1 MCDLLRAALV
11 VQSDGSR
18 KEEAVISLLHTQ
30 LVISRYLCSDGT
42 LISWT
47 VSVSHRGAATNDVG
61 FFVCIYIY
69 FFTFNQLVVL
79 SSLNVKT

>member
-42 LISWT
+42 FISWT
-47 VSVSHRGAATNDVG
+47 VSVSHNGAATNDAVY
-61 FFVCIYIY
+61 FIYISI
-69 FFTFNQLVVL
+69 FLLLIN
-79 SSLNVKT
+79 

>member
-42 LISWT
+42 FISWT
-47 VSVSHRGAATNDVG
+47 VSVSHRGAATNDAG
-61 FFVCIYIY
+61 FFIYISI
-69 FFTFNQLVVL
+69 FFTCNQLVVL